1 MCIKLFTI
9 YRQNDTSSIL
19 IEHHLPQIFN
29 QQYVFYAV
37 STHILFVTFQDIGK
51 QLF

>member
-1 MCIKLFTI
+1 MDK
-9 YRQNDTSSIL
+9 DTSSIL
-19 IEHHLPQIFN
+19 IKHHLPQIFN

-37 STHILFVTFQDIGK
+37 STRISLFVTSQNIGK